1 MDKLLKQAQRMQ
13 AEMALAQEELAKAV
27 IEGVS
32 GGGMVKAKVNGHG
45 EVISLSISPEV
56 VDPADVE
63 VLEDLII
70 SAIKDA
76 LAQSKEMS
84 SDRMNSITGG
94 MGGFPGLM

>member
-1 MDKLLKQAQRMQ
+1 MQ

-56 VDPADVE
+56 VDPTDVE
-63 VLEDLII
+63 MLEDLII